1 MDTHFSQFCRVEV
14 PDRAP
19 AWLGSGESLL
29 RGCKLQTSLVSHM
42 VERERVEDEETGREH
57 EGSDG
62 EWA

>member
-29 RGCKLQTSLVSHM
+29 RVANYRLLLVSHM